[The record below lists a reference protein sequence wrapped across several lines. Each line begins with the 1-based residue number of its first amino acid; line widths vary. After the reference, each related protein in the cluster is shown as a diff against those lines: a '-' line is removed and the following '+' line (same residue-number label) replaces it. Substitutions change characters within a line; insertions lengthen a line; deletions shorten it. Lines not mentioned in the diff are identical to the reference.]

1 MSECSIDA
9 RTQLGYVDER
19 EVMDWD
25 LSLQFSFSRYCRFDD
40 L

>member
-9 RTQLGYVDER
+9 RTHSGYVDER
-19 EVMDWD
+19 EVMDGIY
-25 LSLQFSFSRYCRFDD
+25 LCNSLLSRYCGFDD